1 MRKNI
6 YVEGINELPLPLR
19 RVELVERKGIGHP
32 DSVAD
37 ALAEEVS
44 RALCRMY
51 KKEFGH
57 VLHHNTDEAQI
68 VAGIVPDVQEGVRPC
83 AAPQHR

>member
-1 MRKNI
+1 MSKNI
-6 YVEGINELPLPLR
+6 YVEGIDEDPLPLR
-19 RVELVERKGIGHP
+19 QVEVCERKGIGHP

-37 ALAEEVS
+37 ALAETMS

-57 VLHHNTDEAQI
+57 ILHHNTDETWR
-68 VAGIVPDVQEGVRPC
+68 VRPI
-83 AAPQHR
+83 RSLEEGRS